1 MKTPPHSHSSSP
13 SSISFVFC
21 VTGLLRSLTKV
32 VLTLA
37 MLNFV
42 MHASAR
48 ARDFA
53 SHALLALQGKEDS
66 EVAPQILTFL
76 KLIETDP

>member
-1 MKTPPHSHSSSP
+1 MTFLRKVVLTFPRHNDNVLP
-13 SSISFVFC
+13 F
-21 VTGLLRSLTKV
+21 LLQV

-42 MHASAR
+42 MQATGR

-76 KLIETDP
+76 KLIDVDT

>member
-1 MKTPPHSHSSSP
+1 
-13 SSISFVFC
+13 
-21 VTGLLRSLTKV
+21 
-32 VLTLA
+32 

-42 MHASAR
+42 MHATGR

-76 KLIETDP
+76 KLIDVDA

>member
-1 MKTPPHSHSSSP
+1 MNAPTPHFPPPANHLSQ
-13 SSISFVFC
+13 
-21 VTGLLRSLTKV
+21 V

-42 MHASAR
+42 MHATGR

-76 KLIETDP
+76 KLIDVDS